1 MKYRVIESFT
11 DLQDNGFAYNRG
23 DEYPRKGVK
32 PSEERVKE
40 LSTSA
45 NRRGVALI
53 EEVRG
58 AEEPKAADPSDEAPA
73 EPAEAVPVENEPRK
87 RGRKRKSESETEE

>member
-1 MKYRVIESFT
+1 MKYRVIDSFT

-23 DEYPRKGVK
+23 DEYPRNGVK

-40 LSTSA
+40 LSTCA

-53 EEVRG
+53 DEVRG
-58 AEEPKAADPSDEAPA
+58 AEEPKAAAPSDEATA

>member
-23 DEYPRKGVK
+23 DEYPRNGVK

-58 AEEPKAADPSDEAPA
+58 AEEPKAAAPTDEAPA

-87 RGRKRKSESETEE
+87 RGRKRKNESETEE